1 MVHCAGVGYKK
12 AMISHLKRLQLK
24 HDQNRFTRK
33 YEDRNSEE
41 MTTTYRSQVARQRQ
55 ITKQGQIKQRCSIK
69 AEVFPSIL
77 QPDAFV
83 KYIKKRNPC
92 FVPEILSCRI
102 PVPTVSASTPAAAV
116 SGEELSEDGLERFVH
131 RHLVVFAHVVSAGR
145 TGVDLGFERSLK
157 AFLRRGGLS
166 YS

>member
-1 MVHCAGVGYKK
+1 MFNQGGGV
-12 AMISHLKRLQLK
+12 
-24 HDQNRFTRK
+24 
-33 YEDRNSEE
+33 
-41 MTTTYRSQVARQRQ
+41 
-55 ITKQGQIKQRCSIK
+55 
-69 AEVFPSIL
+69 PSIL

-102 PVPTVSASTPAAAV
+102 SVPTVSASTPAAAV

-157 AFLRRGGLS
+157 AFLRRGENCVCLIHKHTNHCMCNDEKKPS
-166 YS
+166 SVAINPKIRRHLFCC